1 MKRLLLILLITFSF
15 IACGGD
21 GPTPSNPDII
31 IVNPDPDDGDGDG
44 GGDGDSGGGSADGT
58 AIPCVNGRAGIYDCN
73 GYDLM
78 SHIELSDMNGSEGND
93 CWGWT
98 DPSTSKEYA
107 LVGLDTGTAFVDIS
121 DPVNPV
127 IVGTL
132 RSNTVNSS
140 WRDIKTY
147 GNYAFIVSEAGGHG
161 MQVFDLTKLRN
172 FTTGNPPIVFASDA
186 IYTGFGNAHNIVINE
201 ETAFAYVVGSVTFSG
216 GAHIID
222 ISDPLN
228 PTAAGGYGS
237 GGYSHDAQ
245 VVVYNGPDP
254 DYAGKEIYIG
264 SNEDEVVIVDVT
276 SKFNP
281 VLISRVSYSNV
292 GYTHQGW
299 LTEDQRFFILGDET
313 DELGVGFN
321 TRTLVFDFIDL
332 DNPTLRREY
341 TGPTRAI
348 DHNGY
353 VKGDE
358 FFLANYTAGVRI
370 IDITNITTMNEVG
383 FFDTYPNSNSAAFAG
398 AWNVYPF
405 FPSGNIIVSDINN
418 GLFVIRKSE

>member
-1 MKRLLLILLITFSF
+1 MKRLLLLLLITISF
-15 IACGGD
+15 IACGED
-21 GPTPSNPDII
+21 GPVSTGPDI
-31 IVNPDPDDGDGDG
+31 VVVDPDPDDNDGD
-44 GGDGDSGGGSADGT
+44 DNVSGSI
-58 AIPCVNGRAGIYDCN
+58 IPCVNGRAGSYDCN

-78 SHIELSDMNGSEGND
+78 SHLDLSELNGSEGND

-98 DPSTSKEYA
+98 DPTTSKEYA
-107 LVGLDTGTAFVDIS
+107 LMGMDSGTAFVDIS

-127 IVGTL
+127 HVGTL
-132 RSNTVNSS
+132 RTNTVNSS

-147 GNYAFIVSEAGGHG
+147 GNYAFIVSEAAGHG

-172 FTTGNPPIVFASDA
+172 FNTGNPPTIFNVDA
-186 IYTGFGNAHNIVINE
+186 VYTGFGNAHNIIINE
-201 ETAFAYVVGSVTFSG
+201 DTAFAYAVGTITFSG

-228 PTAAGGYGS
+228 PTAAGGYAS

-245 VVVYNGPDP
+245 VVVYNGPDT
-254 DYAGKEIYIG
+254 DYTGREIYIG
-264 SNEDEVVIVDVT
+264 SNEDEVVIVDVS

-281 VLISRVSYSNV
+281 VLISRISYTNV

-299 LTEDQRFFILGDET
+299 FTEDMRYFIVGDET
-313 DELGVGFN
+313 DELNMGFN
-321 TRTLVFDFIDL
+321 TRTIVFDFVDL
-332 DNPTLRREY
+332 DNPTIRTTY
-341 TGPTRAI
+341 SGPTRAI

-370 IDITNITTMNEVG
+370 IDVSNINNMNEVG
-383 FFDTYPNSNSAAFAG
+383 FFDTYTNSNSAAFAG

-405 FPSGNIIVSDINN
+405 FPSGNIIVSDING